1 MNKNPEENRLH
12 DHATPSP
19 LPTRRSV
26 LCGLHSADCPLAGP
40 IHQSTNRSLDQPP
53 WSIPCSSAR
62 PSTRSLA
69 ESPYSPGQGRTLL
82 AGEPLCRKDTATGP
96 IGESLSCIPYRL
108 LHAGPVRVAL
118 RQQLQLQWQSHNIDD
133 ASRLVECRS
142 IRNTS
147 RQDSGQARRGW
158 LPTNCSGPRRV
169 SQHSEANP
177 HRQVVSFNGQGRS
190 QCP

>member
-1 MNKNPEENRLH
+1 MGRA

-26 LCGLHSADCPLAGP
+26 LCGFHSADCPLAGP
-40 IHQSTNRSLDQPP
+40 IHQSTNRSFDQPLC
-53 WSIPCSSAR
+53 SIPCSSTR
-62 PSTRSLA
+62 PSTRSLT

-82 AGEPLCRKDTATGP
+82 AGRTALQTPPPGQSANPLTAFPTGCCTP
-96 IGESLSCIPYRL
+96 GRYGLLCSSSCNCNGR
-108 LHAGPVRVAL
+108 ATTSMTPV
-118 RQQLQLQWQSHNIDD
+118 
-133 ASRLVECRS
+133 
-142 IRNTS
+142 
-147 RQDSGQARRGW
+147 GW
-158 LPTNCSGPRRV
+158 LSVGRSATPVARIVDRPAVVGCQPTAQVLRRV